1 MQTFSSPSLSFSNT
15 TTNITVFRNKN
26 NQFPDV
32 SWNVGNKLLL
42 KSYDKRNF
50 ASLKCETPRTLKFS
64 DGEVSLATPEH
75 LASVL
80 LLWPNVSFT
89 VNVDA
94 NTMELPLL
102 DGSARPWFDAIVKE
116 ARHPAN
122 LCFYDAPVKFNFEF
136 EGGYCKVE
144 PSDTFEVE
152 YSMER
157 GIYKDNVCWS
167 IYEAADLF
175 PLFDARTF
183 IFEEDYEAARKA
195 GLLNGAS
202 ESCGL
207 LLKKLGGANVE
218 VLNGLVLRHPQ
229 EPILHKVL
237 DLVGDLTFLAP
248 ALPNVKIRIHNGGHA
263 AHRKILERLVQYV
276 PSRYTPEV
284 F

>member
-1 MQTFSSPSLSFSNT
+1 MQTFSSPSLSFANT
-15 TTNITVFRNKN
+15 ETSVSVTRNKN
-26 NQFPDV
+26 
-32 SWNVGNKLLL
+32 LLEPCVEWCVNGEL
-42 KSYDKRNF
+42 LWKSYDKARFQN
-50 ASLKCETPRTLKFS
+50 LTVETPRTLKL
-64 DGEVSLATPEH
+64 GNGKNSLSMPEH
-75 LASVL
+75 LAPVL
-80 LLWPNVSFT
+80 LLWPHVQFKVDVS
-89 VNVDA
+89 A
-94 NTMELPLL
+94 NGELPLL

-157 GIYKDNVCWS
+157 GIYKDDVCWS

-202 ESCGL
+202 ENCGL
-207 LLKKLGGANVE
+207 LLRKLGGAQVE
-218 VLNGLVLRHPQ
+218 VLNGHVLRHVQ

-237 DLVGDLTFLAP
+237 DLVGDLTILAP

>member
-1 MQTFSSPSLSFSNT
+1 MQTFSSPSLSFTIAETLVSVT
-15 TTNITVFRNKN
+15 RNKN
-26 NQFPDV
+26 
-32 SWNVGNKLLL
+32 LLEPCVEWCVNGEL
-42 KSYDKRNF
+42 LWKSYDKAHF
-50 ASLKCETPRTLKFS
+50 QSLNIETPRTLKLG
-64 DGEVSLATPEH
+64 DGKNSLSMPEH
-75 LASVL
+75 LAPVL
-80 LLWPNVSFT
+80 LLWPHVQFKVCVS
-89 VNVDA
+89 A
-94 NTMELPLL
+94 NGELPLL

-157 GIYKDNVCWS
+157 GIYKDDICWS

>member
-1 MQTFSSPSLSFSNT
+1 MLTISSPSLSYSSAT
-15 TTNITVFRNKN
+15 TIVEVFRNKN
-26 NQFPDV
+26 NLNPLTC
-32 SWNVGNKLLL
+32 WCVGQNMLF
-42 KSYDKRNF
+42 KSYDAKDFMCLR
-50 ASLKCETPRTLKFS
+50 CTTPRTTALS
-64 DGEVSLATPEH
+64 DGFETLSMPEH
-75 LASVL
+75 LAAVL
-80 LLWPNVSFT
+80 LLWPQHNIT
-89 VNVDA
+89 VNVDEHG
-94 NTMELPLL
+94 ELPLL
-102 DGSARPWFDAIVKE
+102 DGSARPWFDALVKE

-157 GIYKDNVCWS
+157 GIYKDDVCWS

-202 ESCGL
+202 ENCGL
-207 LLKKLGGANVE
+207 LLRKLGGAQVE
-218 VLNGLVLRHPQ
+218 VLNGHVLRHAQ

-237 DLVGDLTFLAP
+237 DLVGDLTLLAP